1 MTNIE
6 IDTLRKCGIDP
17 FKDYSKDELDKIIT
31 NKEKSWR
38 HASQDSQK
46 SESEKISL
54 EKSCTIA
61 SHFLKDST
69 FFEDTCSSAQNI
81 FIEAYN
87 EELKK
92 KCVLRSD
99 GHYSISSDRLEDIS
113 INIIKELGWVVAFD
127 QSFVDFDLILYK
139 KNRTYSD
146 AQTIFNKL
154 RKINPEYTCIE
165 SWLND
170 LIEIKE
176 LRVEGCL
183 PVNNLSTYSEF
194 KNTVGEIQKRFA
206 ENAYR
211 NMEARQNH
219 SELINLIYNCIL
231 GDESSYVSFRT
242 YDSLRSTFTK
252 IDQSYRAGTL
262 NDIAELLRGIKV
274 KPGIGPLLP
283 FIEDYFLD
291 KGYAFNFYGLDCQIL
306 SCNHC
311 GAIYK
316 DDGQIII
323 CSKCGNTLFTTCP
336 KCGARCSSTDEYCSK
351 CGSRNADLKK
361 LSAELKNKFE
371 LALRTA
377 SFSEASNFLDE
388 LGRVGG
394 DSTDVEKL
402 RTSFMKSERRFTVL
416 RCQIDEC
423 YKTKAINESIRLCHA
438 LKDEF
443 PDSVEI
449 DQTLVDLEQTKSR
462 VNSLLSLGGD
472 EDSMID
478 NHIAAFKLCTDDYR
492 ITEFLQ
498 NHPPQPLR
506 SIDIITTDESAKI
519 SITGF
524 SSRSNTTVT
533 IIRKKNSPP
542 ISPDDGDIISS
553 GLQTI
558 IVDKTL
564 TPGIGYYYSAF
575 AIRGDIASTGVTSK
589 RVVILPKPRFVTTY
603 HYPDCV
609 FGIVS
614 ISKEATGIRVTRT
627 GNGEGCLI
635 DAEIHNGE
643 GKFKDASVRSGET
656 YTYSVTVMYGFQ
668 SSNPISTEYTIPKI
682 PIIDLYIKKIGK
694 TFHASVSD
702 SGPFTIL
709 LSELPIALYTNY
721 LPSEIIGEYEQ
732 PKLTSGDFVI
742 PDGYQGF
749 AYAARDMGEY
759 HVLSNPVPISALIDV
774 DNVEYQIYRN
784 DCTLMFRPPAKTES
798 IIIRW
803 STQEMPMNSDSDN
816 ASSIIIPISQF
827 SCNGNK
833 IKLHIDGRDAY
844 IRISMVYEGDRI
856 SDGYCMTIPI
866 SKAILKYSIKLQKKL
881 FSKIQTATITFH
893 SDWHATTING
903 LVIGIG
909 SHFTPLAIDEAVK
922 IINIPELSFHDDM
935 AEYSFETDKE
945 QIQKMKIFKGYSK
958 ENEFFTIMKE

>member
-1 MTNIE
+1 MTKIE

-17 FKDYSKDELDKIIT
+17 FKDYSEDELNKIIT

-61 SHFLKDST
+61 NRFLEDSD
-69 FFEDTCSSAQNI
+69 FFAETCSSAQDL
-81 FIEAYN
+81 FIETYN
-87 EELKK
+87 EELRK

-113 INIIKELGWVVAFD
+113 INIIKELGWVVAFN
-127 QSFVDFDLILYK
+127 QSYIDFDLTFYK
-139 KNRTYSD
+139 KNKTYSD
-146 AQTIFNKL
+146 AQTIFSKL
-154 RKINPEYTCIE
+154 RKINPEYTCLE

-170 LIEIKE
+170 LIEVKE
-176 LRVEGCL
+176 LRIEGCL
-183 PVNNLSTYSEF
+183 PVNNLSSYSDF
-194 KNTVGEIQKRFA
+194 KNTVGKIQKRFS
-206 ENAYR
+206 ENAFR
-211 NMEARQNH
+211 DMKARQNH
-219 SELINLIYNCIL
+219 SELLNLIYNCIL
-231 GDESSYVSFRT
+231 GDESSYMSFRV
-242 YDSLRSTFTK
+242 YDSLRSTFTT

-262 NDIAELLRGIKV
+262 NNIADLLRGMRV
-274 KPGIGPLLP
+274 KPGMGPIMP

-291 KGYAFNFYGLDCQIL
+291 KGYAFNFYGIDCQIL
-306 SCNHC
+306 TCNHC

-316 DDGQIII
+316 DDGQIIV

-336 KCGARCSSTDEYCSK
+336 KCGARCFSTDEYCSK
-351 CGSRNADLKK
+351 CGSRNTDLKK
-361 LSAELKNKFE
+361 LSAELENRFK
-371 LALRTA
+371 LALKTA
-377 SFSEASNFLDE
+377 SFSEASHLLEE
-388 LGRVGG
+388 LEKASTNSADTERLKASLKKLEGRY
-394 DSTDVEKL
+394 SIL
-402 RTSFMKSERRFTVL
+402 RH
-416 RCQIDEC
+416 QIDESC
-423 YKTKAINESIRLCHA
+423 KRKAINEAIKSCHA

-443 PDSVEI
+443 PGSVEI
-449 DQTLVDLEQTKSR
+449 DETLVDLEQIRFK
-462 VNSLLSLGGD
+462 VNSLLSLESD
-472 EDSMID
+472 EDSKID
-478 NHIAAFKLCTDDYR
+478 NYITAYKLCTDDYR

-506 SIDIITTDESAKI
+506 SIDIIITNDSAKI

-524 SSRSNTTVT
+524 TSRSNTTVT
-533 IIRKKNSPP
+533 IVRKKSSPP

-558 IVDKTL
+558 IVDKNL
-564 TPGIGYYYSAF
+564 TPGIGYYYAAF
-575 AIRGDIASTGVTSK
+575 SIRGEMASVGVTSK
-589 RVVILPKPRFVTTY
+589 RVVVLPKPRSVTTY
-603 HYPDCV
+603 HYPDCI

-614 ISKEATGIRVTRT
+614 IPKEATGIRVIRT
-627 GNGEGCLI
+627 GNGEECPI
-635 DAEIHNGE
+635 DTMIHDGE
-643 GKFKDASVRSGET
+643 GKFKDTSAKSGET
-656 YTYSVTVMYGFQ
+656 YTYSITVLYGFQ
-668 SSNPISTEYTIPKI
+668 SSTPSSTEYTIPII
-682 PIIDLYIKKIGK
+682 PTIDLSIKKNGK
-694 TFHASVSD
+694 SFHASVSD
-702 SGPFTIL
+702 SGPFLII
-709 LSELPIALYTNY
+709 LSESPLALYTNY
-721 LPSEIIGEYEQ
+721 LPSEKISKYEQ
-732 PKLTSGDFVI
+732 PKLISGDFVI

-749 AYAARDMGEY
+749 AYAARDMGKY
-759 HVLSNPVPISALIDV
+759 YILSNPVPISALVDV
-774 DNVEYQIYRN
+774 DNVEYQVYRN

-803 STQEMPMNSDSDN
+803 STQEMPMNSDSDD
-816 ASSIIIPISQF
+816 ASSINIPINQF

-866 SKAILKYSIKLQKKL
+866 SKATLKYSIKLQKKL
-881 FSKIQTATITFH
+881 FSKIQIATITFH

-922 IINIPELSFHDDM
+922 IINIPELSFHDDI

-958 ENEFFTIMKE
+958 ENEFFTIVKE